1 MPAKG
6 TRGERIADQI
16 QRDLSDILAT
26 EVTDPRLEAVTI
38 TRVLLSGDRKNAKVL
53 FLTSG
58 EGASERKLSAALRHA
73 ADFLRVELAQRL
85 QTRVTPHLVFYP
97 DRGQKSFERI
107 ETLFARLKKRAKTVP
122 LPVILALGLC
132 FPAELALSAKK
143 LPLERY
149 EASLSSMGTVFT
161 VVAYG
166 EKKGFLASVVQLAFD
181 ESERIDQLLSN
192 YKPES
197 ELSRINGNGAGPPLV
212 ISKEM
217 AGLLKKSLD
226 YSRRSDGGFD
236 ITVGPLMRVWGFYR
250 GSGKLPS
257 SGAVERSRKL
267 VGYQNIELD
276 LDGPSV
282 RFTRSGVEL
291 DPGGIGKGYAVD
303 RMAATLRRAGLASFL
318 ISAGT
323 SSIYASGHPPQEP
336 RGWRVSIRDPK
347 DSGATVEVVHLKNQ
361 SLSTSGAYEKFFELE
376 GKTYSHI
383 MDPRTGW
390 PAAEVVSVSV
400 VADKTLDSEA
410 WTTALFVNGPEWAAA
425 QGPAG
430 VRIHFCLAAG
440 GCAWVLPGAD

>member
-6 TRGERIADQI
+6 TRGERIAEQI

-26 EVTDPRLEAVTI
+26 EVTDPRLEAVAI

-53 FLTSG
+53 FLAKG
-58 EGASERKLSAALRHA
+58 KGASERDLSVALRHA

-97 DRGQKSFERI
+97 DRDQKGFERI
-107 ETLFARLKKRAKTVP
+107 ETLLARLKKRAKKIP
-122 LPVILALGLC
+122 LPLILILG
-132 FPAELALSAKK
+132 FSFASAAGLRANK

-149 EASLSSMGTVFT
+149 EASVSSMGTVFT

-166 EKKGFLASVVQLAFD
+166 EKKGFLASAVQLAFD
-181 ESERIDQLLSN
+181 ESGRIDQLLSN

-197 ELSRINGNGAGPPLV
+197 ELSRINANGAGQPLV

-217 AGLLKKSLD
+217 AELLRNSLN
-226 YSRRSDGGFD
+226 YSRQSEGGFD
-236 ITVGPLMRVWGFYR
+236 ITVGPLMKVWGFYR

-257 SGAVERSRKL
+257 SSAVDQSRKF

-282 RFTRSGVEL
+282 RFRRSGVEL

-303 RMAATLRRAGLASFL
+303 RMAATLRRAGLGSFL

-323 SSIYASGHPPQEP
+323 SSIYASGHPPQET
-336 RGWRVSIRDPK
+336 RGWHVRIRDPA
-347 DSGATVEVVHLKNQ
+347 DSGATVEDLYLKDQ

-390 PAAEVVSVSV
+390 PASGVVSVSV
-400 VADKTLDSEA
+400 LAGKTLDSEA
-410 WTTALFVNGPEWAAA
+410 WTTALFVNGPKWATARR
-425 QGPAG
+425 PAG
-430 VRIHFCLAAG
+430 LRIHFCLAVG
-440 GCAWVLPGAD
+440 GCAWIPQRE